1 MLAFVAMGAVVFRVL
16 LVGACAAVIPISA
29 AQAQTETLVS
39 GTVVD
44 NAGAPLPSAS
54 VLVFTDEGG
63 EPVTGAL
70 SDAEGRFV
78 IAGLAPGSYRVAFE
92 SYGFATARR
101 SLTIGKKNNI
111 YDLGR
116 IELTPSRSTGAPADE
131 IVVQAERR
139 GPLGVE
145 PGKATFSLEGN
156 TARAGGT
163 ALDALKSLPGVT
175 LEQDGK
181 VRLRGS
187 DRVVILQDGKQ
198 SAQTGYGEQK
208 GLDTIPADNIDRIE
222 IITNPSAKYDAAGMA
237 GVINIIYKHDAK
249 LGFNGDAS
257 ITGGVGQLT
266 KRKDDVPSPLGS
278 FDTNPRGVISTN
290 LRYNTE
296 RVRSFL
302 RGEFMIQRDLPNN
315 EFNRRF
321 YDSGLTI
328 VSQVP
333 ENRKQKQYIL
343 KTGADWD
350 VDGDDALSFTAGI
363 DYEHH
368 IDRAEI
374 PFVDAATE
382 QELRFWFWR
391 EDEGTGNLTGSVDWE
406 HSFAAP
412 GHTFSVNVQFT
423 RAWEDEAYFLNEI
436 SPVRVGTDATHLIAR
451 ENIIPATIDYVR
463 PLPSGRIEAGL
474 KGQWRRLPI
483 DYTVTPGV
491 QSVIYPGLGDHSDW
505 NEDIYSAYANY
516 VREKP
521 RYTAEIGVRV
531 EQTNVAYELPPENIY
546 YPTSDS
552 YDYFRVYPNTRL
564 TWHLTDKDNL
574 SAFFNIRVDRPG
586 EPELRIFPKYDDPE
600 LLKVGNPYL
609 RPQFTK
615 VYELSYQRSFDNGS
629 ASIAG
634 FYRDIDDPFTRVYT
648 IDSSNTTYDIINRI
662 FANTGHAA
670 NYGFEVIASRKFG
683 DFWDASGSFDW
694 YEIEVDPFTIDLL
707 FPVPRQ
713 VQINASKGSTWD
725 AKLNNRFYLPGDFEL
740 NVTAIHYAARN
751 IAQGRQDSRSSI
763 DLGFSKPVMK
773 GKGEIAFA
781 ATDIL
786 NTFGYRYRIDGIGFD
801 AIYENFYQTQE
812 FNLSFKLKF

>member
-1 MLAFVAMGAVVFRVL
+1 MPRLFLIAASVAIGAV
-16 LVGACAAVIPISA
+16 SA
-29 AQAQTETLVS
+29 ASAQSETIVS
-39 GTVVD
+39 GAVVD
-44 NAGAPLPSAS
+44 NAGAPLASAT
-54 VLVFTDEGG
+54 VLVYSSGDA
-63 EPVTGAL
+63 PVTGAL
-70 SDAEGRFV
+70 SDGEGRFI
-78 IAGLAPGSYRVAFE
+78 IAGLAPGAYRVTIE
-92 SYGFATARR
+92 SYGFAVAERR
-101 SLTIGKKNNI
+101 LTIGRKNNI

-116 IELTPSRSTGAPADE
+116 IALAPSRAIEAPVDE
-131 IVVQAERR
+131 VVVEATRR
-139 GPLGVE
+139 DPLGVE
-145 PGKATFSLEGN
+145 PGRSTFSLDGN
-156 TARAGGT
+156 VARAGGT

-237 GVINIIYKHDAK
+237 GVINIIYKKDAK
-249 LGFNGDAS
+249 LGFNGEAS
-257 ITGGVGQLT
+257 ITGGVGQIS

-278 FDTNPRGVISTN
+278 FDANPRGVISTN
-290 LRYNTE
+290 MRYNTE
-296 RVRSFL
+296 NVRSFL

-315 EFNRRF
+315 EFTTRF
-321 YDSGLTI
+321 YDSGLVI
-328 VSQVP
+328 RSQVP
-333 ENRKQKQYIL
+333 ENRHQKQYIL

-350 VDGDDALSFTAGI
+350 IDANDTLSLSASI

-374 PFVDAATE
+374 PFVDALTG

-391 EDEGTGNLTGSVDWE
+391 EDEGTGNISGAIDWE
-406 HSFAAP
+406 HAFAAP
-412 GHTFSVNVQFT
+412 GHKISVNLQFT

-436 SPVRVGTDATHLIAR
+436 SPVRTGTDATHLVAR

-463 PLPSGRIEAGL
+463 PLASGRIEAGI
-474 KGQWRRLPI
+474 KYQRRRLPI
-483 DYTVTPGV
+483 DYTVVRGV
-491 QSVIYPGLGDHSDW
+491 QSVIFDGLGDHSDW
-505 NEDIYSAYANY
+505 SEDIYSAYANY

-521 RYTAEIGVRV
+521 RYTAEIGVRA
-531 EQTNVAYELPPENIY
+531 EQTEVAYQLPPENVF
-546 YPTSDS
+546 YPRNDA

-564 TWHLTDKDNL
+564 TWHAGQHDNL

-615 VYELSYQRSFDNGS
+615 VYEISWQHAFDKGS

-648 IDSSNTTYDIINRI
+648 IDSTNTTFDVINRI
-662 FANTGHAA
+662 FANTGHAV
-670 NYGFEVIASRKFG
+670 NYGVELIASRKFG

-707 FPVPRQ
+707 FPAPKQ
-713 VQINASKGSTWD
+713 VQISASKGSTFD
-725 AKLNNRFYLPGDFEL
+725 AKLNNRFYLPGNFEL
-740 NVTAIHYAARN
+740 NVTGVHYAARN
-751 IAQGRQDSRSSI
+751 IAQGRQDARTSI

-773 GKGEIAFA
+773 GKGEIVFA
-781 ATDIL
+781 ATDIF
-786 NTFGYRYRIDGIGFD
+786 NTFGYRYRIDGFGFN

>member
-1 MLAFVAMGAVVFRVL
+1 MRRILTALAS
-16 LVGACAAVIPISA
+16 AAAAISA
-29 AQAQTETLVS
+29 ASAQTETLVS
-39 GTVVD
+39 GAVIDDT
-44 NAGAPLPSAS
+44 GAPLPSAT
-54 VLVFTDEGG
+54 VLVYSADGG
-63 EPVTGAL
+63 DPVTGAL
-70 SDAEGRFV
+70 SGSDGRFV
-78 IAGLAPGSYRVAFE
+78 IAGLPAGAYRVTIE
-92 SYGFATARR
+92 SYGFVIAERQ
-101 SLTIGKKNNI
+101 LTIGRKNNI

-116 IELTPSRSTGAPADE
+116 IELAPSQSAEAPVDE

-139 GPLGVE
+139 DPLGVE
-145 PGKATFSLEGN
+145 PGKSTFSLDGN
-156 TARAGGT
+156 AARAGGT
-163 ALDALKSLPGVT
+163 ALDALKSLPGIT

-222 IITNPSAKYDAAGMA
+222 IVTNPSAKYDAAGMA
-237 GVINIIYKHDAK
+237 GVINIIYKKDAK

-257 ITGGVGQLT
+257 LTGGIGQIT
-266 KRKDDVPSPLGS
+266 KRKEDVPSPLGS
-278 FDTNPRGVISTN
+278 FDKNPRAVVSTN

-296 RVRSFL
+296 NVRSFL

-315 EFNRRF
+315 EFNRRS

-343 KTGADWD
+343 KAGADWD
-350 VDGDDALSFTAGI
+350 VDADDTLSVSAGI

-374 PFVDAATE
+374 PFVDAATGM
-382 QELRFWFWR
+382 ELRYWFWM
-391 EDEGTGNLTGSVDWE
+391 EDEGTGNLTGAIDWE
-406 HSFAAP
+406 HAFAAP
-412 GHTFSVNVQFT
+412 GHKFSVNVQFT

-451 ENIIPATIDYVR
+451 ENIIPVTVDYVR

-474 KGQWRRLPI
+474 KAQWRRLPI

-491 QSVIYPGLGDHSDW
+491 SSVIYPGLGDHSDW
-505 NEDIYSAYANY
+505 NEDIYAAYANY

-531 EQTNVAYELPPENIY
+531 EQTKVAYELPAANIY
-546 YPTSDS
+546 YPTSDA
-552 YDYFRVYPNTRL
+552 YKYLRVYPNTRL
-564 TWHLTDKDNL
+564 TWHLGEDDNL

-615 VYELSYQRSFDNGS
+615 VYEISYQHAFENGS
-629 ASIAG
+629 ASIAA

-648 IDSSNTTYDIINRI
+648 IDQTNTTYDIINRI
-662 FANTGHAA
+662 YANTGHAT
-670 NYGFEVIASRKFG
+670 NYGVELIASRKFG

-694 YEIEVDPFTIDLL
+694 YQIAVDPFTIDLL

-725 AKLNNRFYLPGDFEL
+725 AKLNNRFYLPGDFEI
-740 NVTAIHYAARN
+740 NVTGVHYAGRN

-763 DLGFSKPVMK
+763 DIGLSKPVMK
-773 GKGEIAFA
+773 GKGEIVFA

-786 NTFGYRYRIDGIGFD
+786 NTFGYRYRIDGFGFD

>member
-1 MLAFVAMGAVVFRVL
+1 MRLAGL
-16 LVGACAAVIPISA
+16 AAFIALAAGPAFAQSA
-29 AQAQTETLVS
+29 TIVS
-39 GTVVD
+39 GDVVD
-44 NAGAPLPSAS
+44 QAGRPIASASVTVSRSEDGAPL
-54 VLVFTDEGG
+54 
-63 EPVTGAL
+63 TGAL
-70 SDAEGRFV
+70 TGADGRFV
-78 IAGLAPGSYRVAFE
+78 VEGLEPGSYVVLVE
-92 SYGFATARR
+92 SYGFEVATRP
-101 SLTIGKKNNI
+101 LTIGAKNNI
-111 YDLGR
+111 YNLGR
-116 IELTPSRSTGAPADE
+116 ITLAPTPEAADGVDE

-139 GPLGVE
+139 DPLGAE
-145 PGKATFSLEGN
+145 PGKSTFSLDGN

-237 GVINIIYKHDAK
+237 GVINIIYKKDAK

-257 ITGGVGQLT
+257 ITGGVGQLS
-266 KRKDDVPSPLGS
+266 KRKDDNPSPLGS
-278 FDTNPRGVISTN
+278 FDTNPRGVITTN
-290 LRYNTE
+290 LRCNTE
-296 RVRSFL
+296 NVRSFL

-315 EFNRRF
+315 EFTTRF

-328 VSQVP
+328 RSQVP

-350 VDGDDALSFTAGI
+350 VDANDTLSLSASI

-374 PFVDAATE
+374 PFIDDATG
-382 QELRFWFWR
+382 QTLRFWFWR
-391 EDEGTGNLTGSVDWE
+391 EDEGTGNLTGAIDWE
-406 HSFAAP
+406 HAFAEP
-412 GHTFSVNVQFT
+412 GHTFSVNAQFT

-436 SPVRVGTDATHLIAR
+436 SPVRTGTDSTHLIAR
-451 ENIIPATIDYVR
+451 ENIIPVTVDYVR
-463 PLPSGRIEAGL
+463 PLASGRLELGA
-474 KGQWRRLPI
+474 KAHWRRLPI
-483 DYTVTPGV
+483 DYDVVMGV

-505 NEDIYSAYANY
+505 SEDIYSAYLNY
-516 VREKP
+516 VREKR
-521 RYTAEIGVRV
+521 RYTAEIGLRV
-531 EQTNVAYELPPENIY
+531 EQTNVAYDLPAANIY
-546 YPTSDS
+546 YPTSDA
-552 YDYFRVYPNTRL
+552 YDYFRVYPNTRV
-564 TWHLTDKDNL
+564 TWHASPNDDV

-615 VYELSYQRSFDNGS
+615 VYEVSWQHSFDKGA
-629 ASIAG
+629 ASIAA
-634 FYRDIDDPFTRVYT
+634 FYRDIDDPFTRVFT
-648 IDSSNTTYDIINRI
+648 IDATNTTYDVINRI
-662 FANTGHAA
+662 YANTGHAA
-670 NYGFEVIASRKFG
+670 NYGFELIGSRKFG
-683 DFWDASGSFDW
+683 DWWDVSGSFDW

-713 VQINASKGSTWD
+713 VQINASSGSTWD
-725 AKLNNRFYLPGDFEL
+725 MKINNRFYLPGDFEL
-740 NVTAIHYAARN
+740 NLTGVHYAARN
-751 IAQGRQDSRSSI
+751 IAQGRQDGRSSI
-763 DLGFSKPVMK
+763 DLGFSKPVIG
-773 GKGEIAFA
+773 GKGEIVFA
-781 ATDIL
+781 ATDVF
-786 NTFGYRYRIDGIGFD
+786 NTFGYRYRIDGFGFD

>member
-1 MLAFVAMGAVVFRVL
+1 MPRLFLIAASVAIGAV
-16 LVGACAAVIPISA
+16 SA
-29 AQAQTETLVS
+29 ASAQSETIVS
-39 GTVVD
+39 GAVVD
-44 NAGAPLPSAS
+44 NAGAPLASAT
-54 VLVFTDEGG
+54 VLVYSSGDA
-63 EPVTGAL
+63 PVTGAL
-70 SDAEGRFV
+70 SDGEGRFI
-78 IAGLAPGSYRVAFE
+78 IAGLAPGAYRVTIE
-92 SYGFATARR
+92 SYGFAVAERR
-101 SLTIGKKNNI
+101 LTIGRKNNI

-116 IELTPSRSTGAPADE
+116 IALAPSRAIEAPVDE
-131 IVVQAERR
+131 VVVEATRR
-139 GPLGVE
+139 DPLGVE
-145 PGKATFSLEGN
+145 PGRSTFSLDGN
-156 TARAGGT
+156 VARAGGT

-237 GVINIIYKHDAK
+237 GVINIIYKKDAK
-249 LGFNGDAS
+249 LGFNGEAS
-257 ITGGVGQLT
+257 ITGGVGQIS

-278 FDTNPRGVISTN
+278 FDANPRGVISTN
-290 LRYNTE
+290 MRYNTE
-296 RVRSFL
+296 NVRSFL

-315 EFNRRF
+315 EFTTRF
-321 YDSGLTI
+321 YDSGLVI
-328 VSQVP
+328 RSQVP
-333 ENRKQKQYIL
+333 ENRHQKQYIL

-350 VDGDDALSFTAGI
+350 IDANDTLSLSASI

-374 PFVDAATE
+374 PFVDALTG

-391 EDEGTGNLTGSVDWE
+391 EDEGTGNISGAIDWE
-406 HSFAAP
+406 HAFAAP
-412 GHTFSVNVQFT
+412 GHKISVNLQFT

-436 SPVRVGTDATHLIAR
+436 SPVRTGTDATHLVAR

-463 PLPSGRIEAGL
+463 PLASGRIEAGI
-474 KGQWRRLPI
+474 KYQRRRLPI
-483 DYTVTPGV
+483 DYTVVRGV
-491 QSVIYPGLGDHSDW
+491 QSVIFDGLGDHSDW
-505 NEDIYSAYANY
+505 SEDIYSAYANY

-521 RYTAEIGVRV
+521 RYTAEIGVRA
-531 EQTNVAYELPPENIY
+531 EQTEVAYQLPPENVF
-546 YPTSDS
+546 YPRNDA

-564 TWHLTDKDNL
+564 TWHAGQHDNL

-615 VYELSYQRSFDNGS
+615 VYEISWQHAFDKGS

-648 IDSSNTTYDIINRI
+648 IDSTNTTFDVINRI
-662 FANTGHAA
+662 FANTGHAV
-670 NYGFEVIASRKFG
+670 NYGVELIASRKFG

-707 FPVPRQ
+707 FPAPKQ
-713 VQINASKGSTWD
+713 VQISASKGSTFD
-725 AKLNNRFYLPGDFEL
+725 AKLNNRFYLPGNFEF
-740 NVTAIHYAARN
+740 NVTGVHYAARN
-751 IAQGRQDSRSSI
+751 IAQGRQDARTSI

-773 GKGEIAFA
+773 GKGEIVFA
-781 ATDIL
+781 ATDIF
-786 NTFGYRYRIDGIGFD
+786 NTFGYRYRIDGFGFN

>member
-1 MLAFVAMGAVVFRVL
+1 MPRLFLIAASVAIGAV
-16 LVGACAAVIPISA
+16 SA
-29 AQAQTETLVS
+29 ASAQSETIVS
-39 GTVVD
+39 GAVVD
-44 NAGAPLPSAS
+44 NAGAPLASAT
-54 VLVFTDEGG
+54 VLVYSSGDA
-63 EPVTGAL
+63 PVTGAL
-70 SDAEGRFV
+70 SDGEGRFI
-78 IAGLAPGSYRVAFE
+78 IAGLAPGAYRVTIE
-92 SYGFATARR
+92 SYGFAVAERR
-101 SLTIGKKNNI
+101 LTIGRKNNI

-116 IELTPSRSTGAPADE
+116 IALAPSRAIEAPVDE
-131 IVVQAERR
+131 VVVEATRR
-139 GPLGVE
+139 DPLGVE
-145 PGKATFSLEGN
+145 PGRSTFSLDGN
-156 TARAGGT
+156 VARAGGT

-237 GVINIIYKHDAK
+237 GVINIIYKKDAK
-249 LGFNGDAS
+249 LGFNGEAS
-257 ITGGVGQLT
+257 ITGGVGQIS

-278 FDTNPRGVISTN
+278 FDANPRGVISTN
-290 LRYNTE
+290 MRYNTE
-296 RVRSFL
+296 NVRSFL

-315 EFNRRF
+315 EFTTRF
-321 YDSGLTI
+321 YDSGLVI
-328 VSQVP
+328 RSQVP
-333 ENRKQKQYIL
+333 ENRHQKQYIL

-350 VDGDDALSFTAGI
+350 IDANDTLSLSASI

-374 PFVDAATE
+374 PFVDALTG

-391 EDEGTGNLTGSVDWE
+391 EDEGTGNISGAIDWE
-406 HSFAAP
+406 HAFAAP
-412 GHTFSVNVQFT
+412 GHKISVNLQFT

-436 SPVRVGTDATHLIAR
+436 SPVRTGTDATHLVAR

-463 PLPSGRIEAGL
+463 PLASGRIEAGI
-474 KGQWRRLPI
+474 KYQRRRLPI
-483 DYTVTPGV
+483 DYTVVRGV
-491 QSVIYPGLGDHSDW
+491 QSVIFDGLGDHSDW
-505 NEDIYSAYANY
+505 SEDIYSAYANY

-521 RYTAEIGVRV
+521 RYTAEIGVRA
-531 EQTNVAYELPPENIY
+531 EQTEVAYQLPPENVF
-546 YPTSDS
+546 YPRNDA

-564 TWHLTDKDNL
+564 TWHAGQHDNL

-615 VYELSYQRSFDNGS
+615 VYEISWQHAFDKGS

-648 IDSSNTTYDIINRI
+648 IDSTNTTFDVINRI
-662 FANTGHAA
+662 FANTGHAV
-670 NYGFEVIASRKFG
+670 NYGVELIASRKFG

-707 FPVPRQ
+707 FPAPKQ
-713 VQINASKGSTWD
+713 VQISASKGSTFD
-725 AKLNNRFYLPGDFEL
+725 AKLNNRFYLPGNFEF
-740 NVTAIHYAARN
+740 NVTGVHYAARN
-751 IAQGRQDSRSSI
+751 IAQGRQDARTSI
-763 DLGFSKPVMK
+763 DLWFSKPVMK
-773 GKGEIAFA
+773 GKGEIVFA
-781 ATDIL
+781 ATDIF
-786 NTFGYRYRIDGIGFD
+786 NTFGYRYRIDGFGFN